1 MRQWC
6 RAVAAASVM
15 VATPALAQT
24 EPPAQAPAAYVTST
38 EDALAIYHGPD
49 SAAKTLFMTEVLEEY
64 NGEYW
69 ASDYNAMYFA
79 PQIFCPPRGLKLT
92 ADDVMGDVDHYM
104 RDHPDWSKAKIGFTV
119 MLAMRE
125 LYPCPTSRR

>member
-1 MRQWC
+1 MKRLC
-6 RAVAAASVM
+6 MAAI
-15 VATPALAQT
+15 TALALVASMSM
-24 EPPAQAPAAYVTST
+24 PSGAIAAPSASTTST
-38 EDALAIYHGPD
+38 EDALAIYHGPE
-49 SAAKTLFMTEVLEEY
+49 SADRTLFMTEVLEEY

-104 RDHPDWSKAKIGFTV
+104 RDHGDWSKAKIGYTII
-119 MLAMRE
+119 LTMRA
-125 LYPCPTSRR
+125 LYPCPTGR